1 MDNGRDYYEI
11 LGVPRDATEQEI
23 KKAYRRL
30 ARQYHPD
37 VNKSPEAEAR
47 FKEINEAYQ
56 VLSDPEKRAAYDRFG
71 HAGLSGAGGFG
82 DFGFG
87 DFGFGGID
95 DLFESFFGGFGRRTA
110 ARRGPVKGENIRVH
124 LTLDFEEAV
133 FGCEK
138 EVEVTRLETCTHCRG
153 TGAEPGTQ
161 PIRCPQCNGTGEVRR
176 VQQSLLGSFVNVSTC
191 PRCGG
196 TGEVVLT
203 PCTVCRGDKR
213 VPVTR
218 KLMVE
223 IPPGVSDGTQIRLA
237 GEGQP
242 GLRGGPPGNLYVAL
256 SVREHPFFKRQGDD
270 IYLQLNINVAQAALG
285 DKVRV
290 PTLDGEVEL
299 SIPPG
304 TQTGQTFRLRGK
316 GVPHLRRNGR
326 GDQYV
331 VVQVVV
337 PTRLT
342 PEQRE
347 LFAKLGRTL
356 GREVVPQGE
365 KSLLERV
372 LEAIGDAFKP

>member
-1 MDNGRDYYEI
+1 MDDGRDYYEI
-11 LGVPRDATEQEI
+11 LGVPRDASEQEI

-56 VLSDPEKRAAYDRFG
+56 VLSDLEKRAAYDRFG
-71 HAGLSGAGGFG
+71 RAGLSGMGGFN
-82 DFGFG
+82 
-87 DFGFGGID
+87 DFGFGGMD
-95 DLFESFFGGFGRRTA
+95 DLLESLFGGFGRRA
-110 ARRGPVKGENIRVH
+110 SARRGPVRGENIQVT
-124 LTLDFEEAV
+124 LTLDFEEAA

-138 EVEVTRLETCTHCRG
+138 EIEVTRLETCSHCQG
-153 TGAEPGTQ
+153 SGAEPGTQ

-176 VQQSLLGSFVNVSTC
+176 VQQSFLGSFVSVNTC

-196 TGEVVLT
+196 TGEVVVT
-203 PCTVCRGDKR
+203 PCAVCRGTKR
-213 VPVTR
+213 VSATR
-218 KLMVE
+218 KLAVE
-223 IPPGVSDGTQIRLA
+223 IPPGVTDGTQIRLA

-242 GLRGGPPGNLYVAL
+242 GLRGGPPGNLYVVL
-256 SVREHPFFKRQGDD
+256 SVREHPYFKRRGDD

-290 PTLDGEVEL
+290 PTLDGEAEL

-316 GVPHLRRNGR
+316 GVPHLRQNGR

-337 PTRLT
+337 PTHLT
-342 PEQRE
+342 PEQRD
-347 LFAKLGRTL
+347 LFMKLSRTL
-356 GREVVPQGE
+356 GREVVPQNE
-365 KSLLERV
+365 KTLWERV
-372 LEAIGDAFKP
+372 WEAIGDAFKP